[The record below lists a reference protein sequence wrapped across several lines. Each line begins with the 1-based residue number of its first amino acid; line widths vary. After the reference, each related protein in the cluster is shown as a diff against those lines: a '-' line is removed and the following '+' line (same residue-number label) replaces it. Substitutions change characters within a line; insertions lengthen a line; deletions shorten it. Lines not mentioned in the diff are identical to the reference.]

1 MKAMRKFNFKAYKKG
16 ILTLQIE
23 TLMPEKFI
31 NLLWRNGVY
40 IKKIKKRNIASLIM
54 EVNLKDYEKIKEVSN
69 KTRTKIKILNRSG
82 IVFSFIKYKKRTT
95 FFIGSITFVCIL
107 YVLSTFIWEI
117 QIITEHNVS
126 PFEIRQQLKSIGVN
140 IGINKNKLDIK
151 KIESSIVNNN
161 ENIMWVKVRTEGS
174 KLKVDISERYIPP
187 TIVQDN
193 TPCNLVAK
201 KDGQIVRVY
210 TTAGTAAIKP
220 GDIVKAGQL
229 LVRGEQGKEE
239 NLYPVHANGTVIAK
253 TYYEEI
259 KVVPINGVKI
269 EKSGNEINN
278 YYIELNNKKIYLK
291 NTRVNYEKYEK
302 KVGSSGFIKK
312 ESYFEEKETK
322 FNLDYKKIVDDTA
335 NELYSKV
342 IVNLDKSVKIIDKA
356 VEYKLDGNNCRVRL
370 LVTVE
375 ENIAFSETIQPK
387 T

>member
-1 MKAMRKFNFKAYKKG
+1 MKKFNFKTYKKG

-54 EVNLKDYEKIKEVSN
+54 EVNLKDYEKIKEISN
-69 KTRTKIKILNRSG
+69 KTRTKIKILNRRG
-82 IVFSFIKYKKRTT
+82 IVFSLIKYKGRTA
-95 FFIGSITFVCIL
+95 FFMGSIAFICIL
-107 YVLSTFIWEI
+107 YFLSTFIWEI
-117 QIITEHNVS
+117 QIVTEHNVS
-126 PFEIRQQLKSIGVN
+126 PFEVRQQLKSIGVI

-174 KLKVDISERYIPP
+174 KLRVDISEKTIPP

-201 KDGQIVRVY
+201 KDGQVVRVY
-210 TTAGTAAIKP
+210 TTTGTSIIKP
-220 GDIVKAGQL
+220 GDIVKSGQL
-229 LVRGEQGKEE
+229 LVKGEQGKEGSV
-239 NLYPVHANGTVIAK
+239 YQVHANGTVIAK

-259 KVVPINGVKI
+259 KIVPISGTKT

-291 NTRVNYEKYEK
+291 NSRINYKKYEK
-302 KVGSSGFIKK
+302 KIDTSGFIKK
-312 ESYFEEKETK
+312 ETYFEEKDIK
-322 FNLDYKKIVDDTA
+322 FNLDYKKIVEDTS
-335 NELYSKV
+335 NELYLKV

-356 VEYKLDGNNCRVRL
+356 VDYKVEGDNCKIRIL
-370 LVTVE
+370 LTTE
-375 ENIAFSETIQPK
+375 ENIAVENY
-387 T
+387 